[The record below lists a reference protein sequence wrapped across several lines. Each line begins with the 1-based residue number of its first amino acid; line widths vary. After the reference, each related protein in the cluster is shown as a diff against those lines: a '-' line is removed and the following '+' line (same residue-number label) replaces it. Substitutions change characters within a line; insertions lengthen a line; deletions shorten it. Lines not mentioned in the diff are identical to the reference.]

1 MERNSTQ
8 DQHAGELPQPSRM
21 AAKLRRRTL
30 LRGGAGAAAPV
41 LMTLASGPVG
51 ATGAACTVASSFVSV
66 ATFQSRNPLIR
77 GNAAQCSSGN
87 VQTWRDLSLLPA
99 SGVGAI
105 RPAYLNVT
113 VATYLGST
121 ASPYN
126 TFTLW
131 ATLSEGT
138 AVSTTGESGVL
149 QHILAL
155 ALSIQNG
162 YVANSGSV
170 SVAYLQ
176 SVWANFKTN
185 GNRYKLPASNIDW
198 GSVELITWLRVLL
211 GTMALP

>member
-1 MERNSTQ
+1 MEPNSAQ
-8 DQHAGELPQPSRM
+8 DQQARELPSASRLD
-21 AAKLRRRTL
+21 AKLRRRTL

-66 ATFQSRNPLIR
+66 ATFQSRNPLIH
-77 GNAAQCSSGN
+77 GNSAQCSSGN

-99 SGVGAI
+99 TGTPM
-105 RPAYLNVT
+105 RPGYLNVT

-121 ASPYN
+121 TSTYN
-126 TFTLW
+126 TKLLW
-131 ATLSEGT
+131 EVLSEGT

-162 YVANSGSV
+162 YVGNSGSV

-176 SVWANFKTN
+176 GVWVNFKLN
-185 GNRYKLPASNIDW
+185 SDRYKLPASNIDW
-198 GSVELITWLRVLL
+198 GSAELITWLRVLL

>member
-1 MERNSTQ
+1 MEPNSAQ
-8 DQHAGELPQPSRM
+8 APQTREHSESSRLD
-21 AAKLRRRTL
+21 AKLRRRTL

-66 ATFQSRNPLIR
+66 ATFQSRNPLIH
-77 GNAAQCSSGN
+77 GNSAQCSSGN

-99 SGVGAI
+99 TAVTGAV
-105 RPAYLNVT
+105 RPAYLNVP

-121 ASPYN
+121 ASMYN
-126 TFTLW
+126 TEMLW
-131 ATLSEGT
+131 SVLSKDT
-138 AVSTTGESGVL
+138 AVSTTGELGVL

-155 ALSIQNG
+155 ALSIQKS

-176 SVWANFKTN
+176 NVWSNFKTN
-185 GNRYKLPASNIDW
+185 GNRYKLPGNIDW
-198 GSVELITWLRVLL
+198 GPAELITWLRVLL